1 MNTTTDTY
9 TNAIVIGSGMGGMTI
24 ASLLAKD
31 GVNPTILEA
40 AHVPGGCSS
49 SFKRKGYVFES
60 GATTLIGFDQHQP
73 MNRLELMLGITIPKV
88 KISPGMSVYVN
99 GKTCI
104 RYEDRQQWIQ
114 EASRVFGNP
123 EGQATF
129 WDAAFDVA
137 DTVWKVSARNTH
149 FPPRSVSDLVRLATS
164 NSPLDV
170 PALRYALISV
180 GDMLKRHDIDTREF
194 RAFIDEQLMITAQA
208 GADEVPF
215 LFGAAGIT
223 YTNYANYY
231 VPGGLL
237 EMIRSLQGYIEQH
250 GGQLLTKNRVIRISR
265 DPSDNLFRVET
276 QSGQVFRSPLV
287 YSNLPVWN
295 MKDLTEGDIQQYFG
309 EQSKRYEK
317 AWGAF
322 TMGVVTTDTYADEM
336 TLHHQI
342 HLDEPMPFT
351 GATSFFVSMSQR
363 GDIRRAP
370 EGLRAMNVSTH
381 TATRPWFELNG
392 DYDQVKQASEAFILQ
407 AMRSKLPGFADAEVM
422 VSFGSTPVTWQNW
435 VYRKEGRVGGIPQNM
450 DRSLLDWS
458 PAVTPF
464 DGLFLCGDT
473 VYPGQGIPGV
483 TLSGINV
490 YYTSEKQRK
499 KLHTN

>member
-1 MNTTTDTY
+1 
-9 TNAIVIGSGMGGMTI
+9 MGGMTI
-24 ASLLAKD
+24 AALLARD
-31 GVNPTILEA
+31 GVKPTVLEA

-49 SFKRKGYVFES
+49 SFKRKGYIFES
-60 GATTLIGFDQHQP
+60 GATTLIGFDPNQP
-73 MNRLELMLGITIPKV
+73 LHRLESLLDITIPRE
-88 KISPGMSVYVN
+88 KISPGMSVHIN

-104 RYEDRQQWIQ
+104 RYEDRDAWIQ
-114 EASRVFGNP
+114 EASSVFGNA

-129 WDAAFDVA
+129 WKTAFEVA

-149 FPPRSVSDLVRLATS
+149 FPPQKVSDLFRMAIN
-164 NSPLDV
+164 NSPFDV
-170 PALRYALISV
+170 PVLRHAFVSV
-180 GDMLKRHDIDTREF
+180 GEMMQRHGVDTLEF
-194 RAFIDEQLMITAQA
+194 RRFIDEQLMITAQA

-223 YTNYANYY
+223 YTNYGNYY

-237 EMIRSLQGYIEQH
+237 EMIRTIQGYIENQ
-250 GGQLLTKNRVIRISR
+250 GGTLKTKSRVTRITR
-265 DPSDNLFRVET
+265 EEGGLFRVET
-276 QSGQVFRSPLV
+276 HSGDVFKSPLV
-287 YSNLPVWN
+287 YANLPVWN
-295 MKDLTEGDIQQYFG
+295 MKDLTEGPMQDYFSA
-309 EQSKRYEK
+309 QSARYDK

-322 TMGVVTTDTYADEM
+322 TMGVVTTDTYPDDM

-351 GATSFFVSMSQR
+351 GATSFFVSISKR
-363 GDIRRAP
+363 GDTRRAP
-370 EGLRAMNVSTH
+370 EGYRAMNVSTH
-381 TATRPWFELNG
+381 TATRPWFDLNG
-392 DYDQVKQASEAFILQ
+392 GYDQVKKASEAFILQ
-407 AMRSKLPGFADAEVM
+407 AMRNKLPGFSQAALE

-435 VYRKEGRVGGIPQNM
+435 VYRKEGRVGGIPQQM
-450 DRSLLDWS
+450 SRSLLDWS

-464 DGLFLCGDT
+464 EGLFLCGDT

-499 KLHTN
+499 KLQTN

>member
-1 MNTTTDTY
+1 MIETKEIATK
-9 TNAIVIGSGMGGMTI
+9 ALVIGSGMGGMTI
-24 ASLLAKD
+24 ASLLARD
-31 GVNPTILEA
+31 GLKPVVLEA

-60 GATTLIGFDQHQP
+60 GATTLIGFDTHQP
-73 MNRLELMLGITIPKV
+73 LNRLETMLGITIPKE
-88 KISPGMSVYVN
+88 KISPGMSVHMN
-99 GKTCI
+99 GKQCI
-104 RYEDRQQWIQ
+104 RYEDRQEWIR
-114 EASRVFGNP
+114 EAGRVFGNP
-123 EGQATF
+123 SGQTSF
-129 WDAAFDVA
+129 WNVAFEVA

-149 FPPRSVSDLVRLATS
+149 FPPRTISDLFRLATS

-170 PALRYALISV
+170 PVLRYALVSV
-180 GDMLKRHDIDTREF
+180 RDVMQRHGVDTREF
-194 RAFIDEQLMITAQA
+194 RQFVDEQLMITAQA
-208 GADEVPF
+208 GAADVPF

-237 EMIRSLQGYIEQH
+237 EMIRCLQHYIEER
-250 GGQLLTKNRVIRISR
+250 GGEVQVKSRVSRISR
-265 DPSDNLFRVET
+265 DTDGTYLVET
-276 QSGQVFRSPLV
+276 NQGKRYRAPLV

-295 MKDLTEGDIQQYFG
+295 MSELCDGDLQPYFKK
-309 EQSKRYEK
+309 QSDRYSK

-322 TMGVVTTDTYADEM
+322 TMGVVTTDTYADDM

-363 GDIRRAP
+363 GDTRRAP
-370 EGLRAMNVSTH
+370 DGLRAMNVSTH
-381 TATRPWFELNG
+381 THTRPWFELNG
-392 DYDQVKQASEAFILQ
+392 DYEQVKQASEAFILQ
-407 AMRSKLPGFADAEVM
+407 AMRNHLPGFAEAEIK

-435 VYRKEGRVGGIPQNM
+435 VYRKEGRVGGIPQHM
-450 DRSLLDWS
+450 SRSLLDWS

-464 DGLFLCGDT
+464 PGLYLCGDT

-490 YYTSEKQRK
+490 YYTSEKLRK
-499 KLHTN
+499 TYHSP